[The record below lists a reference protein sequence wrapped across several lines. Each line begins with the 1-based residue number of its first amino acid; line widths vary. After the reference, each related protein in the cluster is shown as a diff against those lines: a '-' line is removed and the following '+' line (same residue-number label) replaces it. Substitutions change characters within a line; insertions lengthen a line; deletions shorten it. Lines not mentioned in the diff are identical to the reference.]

1 MAKNIALKDQERRF
15 AQELLLD
22 LDPFAA
28 AKRAGFANGSDGV
41 RLLENPAVI
50 AEMRYLRT
58 RQASRTEI
66 QADAVLQRWWLL
78 ATADVNELVQ
88 LRRVNCRYCYGANH
102 EYQWTPAEYDKV
114 LLQHAKDVRKA
125 TNAGN
130 EPPDAPNDTG
140 GVDFNQWLPPNA
152 SCPECNGEGEPV
164 QYVADTRTLS
174 PAGRALYAGV
184 DMTKDGPK
192 LRMRCTEAALL
203 NVAKHLGMHI
213 DRKEVTGPGG
223 EPLEIVV
230 RVVKPPEL
238 IDEDRVSEAIVDL

>member
-1 MAKNIALKDQERRF
+1 MMNRKSIQRKISELTERR
-15 AQELLLD
+15 ATRIEL
-22 LDPFAA
+22 
-28 AKRAGFANGSDGV
+28 RADDV
-41 RLLENPAVI
+41 
-50 AEMRYLRT
+50 LR
-58 RQASRTEI
+58 
-66 QADAVLQRWWLL
+66 RWWLL

-88 LRRVNCRYCYGANH
+88 LRRVNCRYCHGANH
-102 EYQWTPAEYDKV
+102 EYQWTPAEYDKA

-125 TNAGN
+125 ARA
-130 EPPDAPNDTG
+130 EVDPPDAPNDTG

-152 SCPECNGEGEPV
+152 SCPECSGEGEPV

-238 IDEDRVSEAIVDL
+238 IDEERVSEAIAQDVQL